1 MRQLSC
7 AHTSNAIAHLQTDSC
22 VGVNAKILF
31 VVVAKVRGGA
41 EQCAFEAIE
50 RMKKRWRRN
59 DGNSCAISLFCKFD
73 FHKLGLGK
81 KVFAN
86 KTTFPF
92 AIVDFW
98 VTLAIELQCS

>member
-1 MRQLSC
+1 MS
-7 AHTSNAIAHLQTDSC
+7 
-22 VGVNAKILF
+22 AKILF
-31 VVVAKVRGGA
+31 VVVASVRGG
-41 EQCAFEAIE
+41 QSKWAFEAIE
-50 RMKKRWRRN
+50 HKKKRWRRN
-59 DGNSCAISLFCKFD
+59 EGNSSEISPFCKFD

>member
-1 MRQLSC
+1 M
-7 AHTSNAIAHLQTDSC
+7 I
-22 VGVNAKILF
+22 AKILV
-31 VVVAKVRGGA
+31 VVVASVRGVRSKM
-41 EQCAFEAIE
+41 AFEAIE
-50 RMKKRWRRN
+50 FTKKRWRRN
-59 DGNSCAISLFCKFD
+59 EGNSSEISPFCKFD

-86 KTTFPF
+86 KITFPF